1 MKKLLK
7 SLSDWIASLTLIGA
21 LLFPFFAIY
30 KIFSAEEIVISTALV
45 TAVILE
51 VVMLIVCRI
60 TSRYAE
66 KHCKYCGHSLNGAA
80 YEYEELAR
88 VARSDSQGKVS
99 VKSRVRFDY
108 TCPHCGRTRTERP
121 SFKCDQFLDD
131 RLEKYCRR
139 RFGR

>member
-7 SLSDWIASLTLIGA
+7 ILSDWIATFA
-21 LLFPFFAIY
+21 LLGFILFPFFAIY

-45 TAVILE
+45 TAVVLE
-51 VVMLIVCRI
+51 VVMIIVYKI
-60 TSRYAE
+60 TASYSS

-88 VARSDSQGKVS
+88 TARSDSQGKVS
-99 VKSRVRFDY
+99 VTSRVRFDY
-108 TCPHCGRTRTERP
+108 TCPHCGRSRTERP
-121 SFKCDQFLDD
+121 SFKCDQYLDD
-131 RLEKYCRR
+131 RLEKYCRK